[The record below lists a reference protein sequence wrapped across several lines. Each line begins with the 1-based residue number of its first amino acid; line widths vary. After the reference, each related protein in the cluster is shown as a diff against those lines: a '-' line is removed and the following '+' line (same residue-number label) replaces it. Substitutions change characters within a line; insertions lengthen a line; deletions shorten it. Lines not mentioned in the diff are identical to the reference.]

1 MRWLKVGF
9 WVSVAVWLGGAVLT
23 WQYSTAEKQLQM
35 LMQMSE
41 QDQLMMNLR
50 GVSLNLFG
58 PLAII
63 SGVIIAVMWIVGK
76 MTKTDT
82 RHAGSD
88 GQTPTD
94 VPVVQAKNTSQ
105 IVEPVN
111 VVSTSTD
118 ISTAELRCD
127 FSGWVADG
135 NRIVQEYT
143 YVGQGFDGK
152 LIAEFTVEKG
162 SVGLLRF
169 LNFWLSPANG
179 YEGQGELKVRC
190 KATEQSPGWV
200 PVRMATANG
209 GMTIINIPSRVDEA
223 AIWKLL
229 NSDGDLDLSLRV
241 NDELVLELPLPH
253 SEGLQHQHDKIAQA
267 LRG

>member
-9 WVSVAVWLGGAVLT
+9 WVSVAIWLGGAVLT
-23 WQYSTAEKQLQM
+23 WQYGTAEKQLQM

-50 GVSLNLFG
+50 GISLNLFG

-63 SGVIIAVMWIVGK
+63 SGVIIAIMWIVGK
-76 MTKTDT
+76 ITKTNSPD
-82 RHAGSD
+82 AGSN
-88 GQTPTD
+88 GQAPID
-94 VPVVQAKNTSQ
+94 VPATLTENALHR
-105 IVEPVN
+105 VEEVDVILTVAN
-111 VVSTSTD
+111 LSE
-118 ISTAELRCD
+118 AELRCD

-152 LIAEFTVEKG
+152 LIAEFTVERG

-179 YEGQGELKVRC
+179 YEGQGELKIRC
-190 KATEQSPGWV
+190 KETEQSPGWV
-200 PVRMATANG
+200 PVRIATANG

-253 SEGLQHQHDKIAQA
+253 SEGLQHQHDRIAQA

>member
-9 WVSVAVWLGGAVLT
+9 WVSLAIWLGGAVLT
-23 WQYSTAEKQLQM
+23 SQYGTAEKQLQM
-35 LMQMSE
+35 FMQMSE

-50 GVSLNLFG
+50 GISINLFG

-63 SGVIIAVMWIVGK
+63 SGVVIAVMWIVGK
-76 MTKTDT
+76 ITKNNLPDS
-82 RHAGSD
+82 GSD
-88 GQTPTD
+88 SQVSVD
-94 VPVVQAKNTSQ
+94 VPAAQSENLSHRVAS
-105 IVEPVN
+105 VEAIPTILDH
-111 VVSTSTD
+111 STS
-118 ISTAELRCD
+118 EMRCD
-127 FSGWVADG
+127 FSGWLADG

-143 YVGQGFDGK
+143 YAGQGFDGK
-152 LIAEFTVEKG
+152 LIAEFTVERG

-190 KATEQSPGWV
+190 KETEQSPGWI
-200 PVRMATANG
+200 PVRIATANG

-241 NDELVLELPLPH
+241 NDDLVLELPLPH
-253 SEGLQHQHDKIAQA
+253 SEGLQHQHDRIAQA